1 MKNANSWNRKKRDS
15 GLIHIN
21 LLRVILI
28 IISTITLYWLF
39 LDTLAY
45 YLKDTHDTSEKPSGE
60 TRGTKNE
67 GNEWLMESRERVWYL
82 YDHIDNTQDSL
93 RLQRLIND
101 KWFITNHLSQIIK
114 NKNKRCDNMT
124 KVTLSV
130 SDDGN
135 SNLDVDSKDG
145 ISGVELINLFLNAA
159 YAIAEDNGMETHE
172 AQTVITEMTMLLG
185 EE

>member
-1 MKNANSWNRKKRDS
+1 
-15 GLIHIN
+15 
-21 LLRVILI
+21 
-28 IISTITLYWLF
+28 
-39 LDTLAY
+39 
-45 YLKDTHDTSEKPSGE
+45 
-60 TRGTKNE
+60 
-67 GNEWLMESRERVWYL
+67 
-82 YDHIDNTQDSL
+82 
-93 RLQRLIND
+93 
-101 KWFITNHLSQIIK
+101 
-114 NKNKRCDNMT
+114 MT